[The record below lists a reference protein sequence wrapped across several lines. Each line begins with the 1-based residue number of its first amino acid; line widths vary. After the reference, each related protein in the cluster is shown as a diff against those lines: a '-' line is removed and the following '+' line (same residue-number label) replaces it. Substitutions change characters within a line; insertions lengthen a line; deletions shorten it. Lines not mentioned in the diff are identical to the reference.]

1 MTSDT
6 KRIDKHWQ
14 QTTSE
19 FRAYLQRTIELLARK
34 QEITKLD
41 EPLLRNPRKATSRYQ
56 TQVIPE
62 VKHSDPVSIVPA
74 DKEHLPFKP
83 ASARYYTS
91 PLWVGLARRG
101 RKSGSDQQENEA
113 QKESKVIKVIE

>member
-91 PLWVGLARRG
+91 PLWVGLADEDESPGRINRKMKRR
-101 RKSGSDQQENEA
+101 KKA
-113 QKESKVIKVIE
+113 K

>member
-1 MTSDT
+1 MTSDI
-6 KRIDKHWQ
+6 KRIDNHWQ

-34 QEITKLD
+34 QEITKVD

-62 VKHSDPVSIVPA
+62 AKHSNPVPIVPA
-74 DKEHLPFKP
+74 DKERVAFKP
-83 ASARYYTS
+83 ASARLYTS
-91 PLWVGLARRG
+91 PLWVGLGDEDEGPSRSN
-101 RKSGSDQQENEA
+101 RKTKYKKKA
-113 QKESKVIKVIE
+113 K